1 MASAALD
8 HRANCFRPP
17 HRPATTRGSLDT
29 RSELLEV
36 YRSRRAA
43 LMRFLAARLG
53 SEDDAQDAMQEL
65 YLHIGKVDPSLE
77 IKDTAAYVF
86 RTAAN
91 LARDQ
96 MRSRNR
102 TAARERV
109 WASLQRGADGSE
121 ADDAPSA
128 ETAYAARQRLAAVR
142 RALDELS
149 PQCRRIF
156 VLHKFEGLSHQE
168 IAARASI
175 SRSTVEKHMHTAL
188 KHLMK
193 RFGRD

>member
-1 MASAALD
+1 LREFPLSQSSNDESLL
-8 HRANCFRPP
+8 
-17 HRPATTRGSLDT
+17 LDT

-36 YRSRRAA
+36 YWSRRPA
-43 LMRFLAARLG
+43 LTRFLTARLG
-53 SEDDAQDAMQEL
+53 SEEDAEDAIQEL
-65 YLHIGKVDPSLE
+65 YLHIGKVDRSLE
-77 IKDTAAYVF
+77 IKDTAAYLF

-91 LARDQ
+91 LAKDQ
-96 MRSRNR
+96 TRSRNR
-102 TAARERV
+102 TAARERA
-109 WASLQRGADGSE
+109 WASLQRGSDAPE

-128 ETAYAARQRLAAVR
+128 ERAYAALQRLAEVR

-156 VLHKFEGLSHQE
+156 MLHKFEGLTHQE
-168 IAARASI
+168 IASRANI

-188 KHLMK
+188 RHLMK